1 VWAIGKHWQPEI
13 TESSLRDVIDASSE
27 GHTSNEHASAA
38 RSGQAVSSWAA
49 AAGQSASS
57 RMHEEMPLLKAHGT
71 KPTSARG
78 SVGVLQESK
87 KQESFKESLVNGQ
100 RNSAQSKAVGANE
113 ARGVSTH
120 KAAHAANSNNV

>member
-1 VWAIGKHWQPEI
+1 MWAIGKHWQPEI
-13 TESSLRDVIDASSE
+13 TESSLRDVTDNTSE
-27 GHTSNEHASAA
+27 GHISNEHASAA

-87 KQESFKESLVNGQ
+87 KQESFKESLVNRQ
-100 RNSAQSKAVGANE
+100 RNPAQSKAVGANE
-113 ARGVSTH
+113 AHGVSTN
-120 KAAHAANSNNV
+120 KAAQAINGSNV